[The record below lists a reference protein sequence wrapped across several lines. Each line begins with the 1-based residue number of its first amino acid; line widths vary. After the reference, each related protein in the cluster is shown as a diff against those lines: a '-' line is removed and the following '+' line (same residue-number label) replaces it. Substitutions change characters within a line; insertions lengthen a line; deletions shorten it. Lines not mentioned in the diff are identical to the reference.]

1 MLPVIEVKRK
11 TGNEKFEN
19 IDKDIKLS
27 DFWSWAYSDLMGNTE
42 RGKLAEYIVATAINR
57 ENIVNDSFSKFDLIT
72 KENIRIEVKTS
83 AYLQS
88 WGQKDYSNIIFN
100 IPKTYGWNSI
110 DNTYDKEK
118 KRQSDVYVFC
128 VLNHKEQDTVN
139 PLNINQWEFYVL
151 KTDIINEK
159 CNESKTISLKRLKDI
174 GAKRCEYK
182 DIYKLIIECN
192 NKVN

>member
-1 MLPVIEVKRK
+1 MLPIIKAERK
-11 TGNEKFEN
+11 NGNEKFEN
-19 IDKDIKLS
+19 IDKEIKLS
-27 DFWSWAYSDLMGNTE
+27 DFWSRAYSDLMGNTE

-57 ENIVNDSFSKFDLIT
+57 ENIVNDSFSKYDLIT
-72 KENIRIEVKTS
+72 KENIKIEVKTS

-88 WGQKDYSNIIFN
+88 WGQKGYSNIIFK

-128 VLNHKEQDTVN
+128 ILKHKEQDNVN
-139 PLNINQWEFYVL
+139 PLNINQWEFYIL

-159 CNESKTISLKRLKDI
+159 CNNSKTISLTQLKKI
-174 GAKRCEYK
+174 GAIRCEYK
-182 DIYKLIIECN
+182 DLYKIIIECN
-192 NKVN
+192 DNN